1 MFPFCFEWQWD
12 PGHLIFMG
20 SLYMVLTV
28 VGLGLAYAAIR
39 TFLDLK
45 KGNHGGEST
54 GTDI

>member
-12 PGHLIFMG
+12 AGHFLFMG

-28 VGLGLAYAAIR
+28 VGLGLMYAGIR

-45 KGNHGGEST
+45 KGDH
-54 GTDI
+54 